1 VDTVIDRRTFLL
13 VSASGLSVAAL
24 AACTP
29 EKPTPTR
36 SPTSTGAPSPSP
48 VPKPA
53 GMQRT
58 NWSSDPFAGGSFSYQ
73 AVDSTPAQRVDLATP
88 VLDRVF
94 VAGEAV
100 SETEPGTAQGA
111 QDSGRAVATA
121 VAAAAPDGERIA
133 VIGAGLAGLTAAQ
146 QLSAAGYSVIV
157 IEARDRIGGRIDT
170 VTGSDWPF
178 PIELGASFVSSAPA
192 TGATPGTGGTASTN
206 LDDELSAAGVATAPF
221 TSPAE
226 TRDPAGEV
234 VTVPDT
240 GAKLLTTALAWA
252 ATQPHDVSVA
262 DALVGS
268 GAPTPRPT
276 PSTVA
281 PNAPQTPVA
290 LTDADWLSLELVTD
304 LEMPT
309 GASAANVS
317 AWYAPTPSTVGTEE
331 SAERIV
337 LGGYSTLLTSLAADL
352 DVMLSTIVT
361 KVAYTAETV
370 SLRMATGESVN
381 VDRVIVTVPLGVL
394 QAGAVEFSPPLP
406 FAHRGAIAALGM
418 GVLDKIWLR
427 YDTPFWTTDAEL
439 WNVVGGN
446 VDFPVW
452 VNLQPLT
459 GQPVLMGLTAAD
471 SALRLAK
478 ENDKA
483 VLAAALRSLEPFV
496 GH

>member
-1 VDTVIDRRTFLL
+1 
-13 VSASGLSVAAL
+13 
-24 AACTP
+24 
-29 EKPTPTR
+29 
-36 SPTSTGAPSPSP
+36 
-48 VPKPA
+48 
-53 GMQRT
+53 MQRT

-73 AVDSTPAQRVDLATP
+73 AVGSTPAQRVDLATP

-94 VAGEAV
+94 LAGEAL

-111 QDSGRAVATA
+111 QGSGRAVATA

-133 VIGAGLAGLTAAQ
+133 VIGAGLAGLTAAR
-146 QLSAAGYSVIV
+146 QLSDAGYAVIV
-157 IEARDRIGGRIDT
+157 VEARDRIGGRIDT

-178 PIELGASFVSSAPA
+178 PIELGASFVRS
-192 TGATPGTGGTASTN
+192 TTPLDSTS
-206 LDDELSAAGVATAPF
+206 LDEELSAAGVATAPF
-221 TSPAE
+221 NTPAE
-226 TRDPAGEV
+226 TRDRAGEI

-240 GAKLLTTALAWA
+240 GARLLTAGLAWA

-268 GAPTPRPT
+268 GAPTPPPT
-276 PSTVA
+276 APA
-281 PNAPQTPVA
+281 EPNAATAPIA
-290 LTDADWLSLELVTD
+290 LTDADWLGLALVTD

-309 GASAANVS
+309 GASAAHVS
-317 AWYAPTPSTVGTEE
+317 AWYAPTPSTVGAEE
-331 SAERIV
+331 ADERIV
-337 LGGYSTLLTSLAADL
+337 LGGYSTLLTSMAADL

-361 KVAYTAETV
+361 KIAYTAETV

-381 VDRVIVTVPLGVL
+381 VDRVVVTVPLGVL
-394 QAGAVEFSPPLP
+394 QAGAIEFSPPLP

-439 WNVVGGN
+439 WNVVGDG

-478 ENDKA
+478 ENDDA
-483 VLAAALRSLEPFV
+483 VVAAALRSLEPFV